1 MSDGTIPISKYLAI
15 REAELSEKFVVS
27 GGPGGQHVNK
37 VASAVQLRFNPRAA
51 GDLPDGVVRR
61 AERLAGSRLT
71 GDGDILISASAH
83 RSQDRNRQ
91 EARDRLLDLLREAA
105 QPPSPPRKIT
115 KPSKNARKK
124 RTDHKVN
131 RGKVKKLRGRVG
143 SDW

>member
-1 MSDGTIPISKYLAI
+1 MSDGTIPISKYLSI
-15 REAELSEKFVVS
+15 READLSEKFVVA

-61 AERLAGSRLT
+61 AEKLAGSRLT

-91 EARDRLLDLLREAA
+91 DARDRLLELLREAA
-105 QPPSPPRKIT
+105 KPPPPPRKVT
-115 KPSKNARKK
+115 KPSRNARKK
-124 RTDHKVN
+124 RTDSKVK
-131 RGKVKKLRGRVG
+131 RGAVKKLRGSIGR
-143 SDW
+143 DW